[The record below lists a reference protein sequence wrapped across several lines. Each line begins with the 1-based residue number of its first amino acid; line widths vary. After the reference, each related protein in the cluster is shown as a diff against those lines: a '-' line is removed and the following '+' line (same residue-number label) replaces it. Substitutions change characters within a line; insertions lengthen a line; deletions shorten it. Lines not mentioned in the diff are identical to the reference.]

1 MRCKQLLE
9 ARKLAYITLFQLQQF
24 EEKVAEVKEDVNEYL
39 DLNED
44 KDNKL
49 QIKIKKNVMEH
60 ITKLTKSIIEQIVV
74 LRDDYK
80 IFSKMRAKTQKGTEV
95 LNVMVYKRRD
105 AMRYIIREYEAIKR
119 LVQVADVY
127 NLPVFSPL

>member
-1 MRCKQLLE
+1 
-9 ARKLAYITLFQLQQF
+9 
-24 EEKVAEVKEDVNEYL
+24 
-39 DLNED
+39 
-44 KDNKL
+44 
-49 QIKIKKNVMEH
+49 
-60 ITKLTKSIIEQIVV
+60 V

>member
-60 ITKLTKSIIEQIVV
+60 ITKLTKSIIE
-74 LRDDYK
+74 
-80 IFSKMRAKTQKGTEV
+80 
-95 LNVMVYKRRD
+95 
-105 AMRYIIREYEAIKR
+105 
-119 LVQVADVY
+119 
-127 NLPVFSPL
+127 